1 MDLSMSVLGWFH
13 TAACVVAIASM
24 VWVIFTP
31 KGTRL
36 HRKVGQAFTLSILF
50 AAVTSLGIYSHHVW
64 TFAHGFAVVAIVSAG
79 GGWLVARFKRPRRGW
94 RYLHLTLMLIAAYDL
109 IGGGVNEVY
118 LRVKPLRHFWRD
130 NFQVIGMTHGAVML
144 TFLLLIVVFLIATA
158 LGPRLRRRAAKPA

>member
-13 TAACVVAIASM
+13 TAACVVAIGTM
-24 VWVIFTP
+24 IGVIVTP

-36 HRKVGQAFTLSILF
+36 HRKVGQVFTLSILF
-50 AAVTSLGIYSHHVW
+50 AAVTSLGIYSRHTW
-64 TFAHGFAVVAIVSAG
+64 TAAHWFAILAIVCAG

-94 RYLHLTLMLIAAYDL
+94 RYLHLTLMLVAAYDL

-130 NFQVIGMTHGAVML
+130 GFQVIGMTHGVVML
-144 TFLLLIVVFLIATA
+144 VFLVLIVVFLIATA
-158 LGPRLRRRAAKPA
+158 VGSRRRRAPQPA